1 MKAIVLLCAFVSLAL
16 PRHEAFAQAT
26 ASPQSQKAGH
36 TKAPTRSAP
45 VQTYASSGLDRTV
58 EKLRPNFNG
67 HDITVVYSALEE
79 RAKPTE
85 RSEFE
90 TTEQWHQRQANL
102 RLPPI
107 IGGMTA
113 GSVWGFVVD
122 VDSNYDADNQ
132 VLQVLIPWYSRGG
145 AEFRDLTNSPPFRCS
160 RTGVHLP
167 RDVGQTRID
176 NVIILGNT
184 NAFGAIVPAENDSTT
199 IYEVVFSDGQSF
211 PTGLEAFIPSGHAVA
226 RQMKT
231 DLSALAARSAM
242 AFENSRPSD
251 ADERRAM

>member
-145 AEFRDLTNSPPFRCS
+145 AEFRDLTARLSGVVGRESTFRVMS
-160 RTGVHLP
+160 AKR
-167 RDVGQTRID
+167 
-176 NVIILGNT
+176 
-184 NAFGAIVPAENDSTT
+184 ESTT
-199 IYEVVFSDGQSF
+199 SSYLGT
-211 PTGLEAFIPSGHAVA
+211 P
-226 RQMKT
+226 M
-231 DLSALAARSAM
+231 LSVPLS
-242 AFENSRPSD
+242 P
-251 ADERRAM
+251 